1 MNRECSKLK
10 DICDKEEAKYKY
22 HISCFQALSISIPSS
37 NHNNTIQGNEFVLSS
52 ETEQRLLMGWEKK
65 EGNMARDIGLDH
77 ESSHLFS
84 DSAGGLD
91 L

>member
-1 MNRECSKLK
+1 MKTPRCCKRRYSPLDDVNRECSKLK

-52 ETEQRLLMGWEKK
+52 ETEQRLLMG
-65 EGNMARDIGLDH
+65 
-77 ESSHLFS
+77 
-84 DSAGGLD
+84 
-91 L
+91 